1 MTLPNPQ
8 DLRTLLRHLSLESAF
23 RLPLNSLQ
31 SMEDGD
37 DGQPSA
43 VWLGETLDAHR
54 RLVYRGRDFRQSGL
68 FEFEVG
74 LRLME
79 DERQTAAIVQFAMAR
94 RQWRFADDAAL
105 LALADLALGL
115 ARQYNYEYDGALE
128 SYYRVEDDLTEAER
142 TAESIQ
148 IPPERDTVR
157 FVQEATQVL
166 RAALGALN
174 DSVRSASEAQPLYV
188 AEAEPPIIDVEL
200 GGDGRAREMD
210 AALRLCFA
218 VRPPATVRELTET
231 VLPILEA
238 IEHIDRVLVML
249 LASDRGSGAR
259 VRQSTSASPMEI
271 SLVGVL
277 PETVDLCARV
287 QADNTFSETLAE
299 LLGDAAAGRARH
311 IEAQLNSLEQS
322 DRPAP
327 TGWRRGIGWAALPA
341 EVAAQGLCLQKGLA
355 LLDNYAPTTTAH
367 YEQLGLAAQLAPAL
381 QVLAGA
387 VADSQLTIETTVPD

>member
-8 DLRTLLRHLSLESAF
+8 DLRTLLRHLSLESAY

-31 SMEDGD
+31 SVEDDD
-37 DGQPSA
+37 DGRPSA
-43 VWLGETLDAHR
+43 VWLSETLDAHR
-54 RLVYRGRDFRQSGL
+54 RLVYKGRDFRQSGL

-79 DERQTAAIVQFAMAR
+79 EGRQTAAIVQFAMAR

-128 SYYRVEDDLTEAER
+128 SYYRVEDDLAEAER
-142 TAESIQ
+142 TAASIQ
-148 IPPERDTVR
+148 VPPERDTVR

-166 RAALGALN
+166 RTALGVLN

-188 AEAEPPIIDVEL
+188 AAVEPPIIDAEL
-200 GGDGRAREMD
+200 GGDGRARQSD
-210 AALRLCFA
+210 AVLLLCFE
-218 VRPPATVRELTET
+218 VKPPATVRQLTET

-249 LASDRGSGAR
+249 HGSDRGSRAK
-259 VRQSTSASPMEI
+259 VRQSASASPMEI
-271 SLVGVL
+271 SLEGVL
-277 PETVDLCARV
+277 PQTADLCAQI
-287 QADNTFSETLAE
+287 QADNTFGETLAE
-299 LLGDAAAGRARH
+299 LLGEVVAARARQT
-311 IEAQLNSLEQS
+311 EAQPGDSEQS

-327 TGWRRGIGWAALPA
+327 PGWRRGIGLAELPA

-367 YEQLGLAAQLAPAL
+367 HERLGLAAQLAPAL

-387 VADSQLTIETTVPD
+387 LADSQLTIGNTVPD